1 MNRKGTRANHL
12 PLKWVAASK
21 PAFVGQRLQPK
32 AVPACYLCAVFSWN
46 SCSPRTS
53 PTAAN
58 VLTQATKQMRKFY
71 IPSSISG
78 KLVALM
84 VAAQGVAVIGLVYQ
98 QTVSGVP
105 IKFIVD
111 KEGVFRRM
119 TKLEYLE
126 ERLDVCRCHAT
137 Q

>member
-1 MNRKGTRANHL
+1 
-12 PLKWVAASK
+12 
-21 PAFVGQRLQPK
+21 
-32 AVPACYLCAVFSWN
+32 
-46 SCSPRTS
+46 
-53 PTAAN
+53 
-58 VLTQATKQMRKFY
+58 MRKFY